1 MISFENDYS
10 TGAHPRILEALAAT
24 NLEPTP
30 GYGGDRFCESAAARI
45 RTACDDETADV
56 FFLTGGTQ
64 TNAVVIS
71 ALLAGHEGV
80 IAADTGHIAVHEAG
94 AIEAT
99 GHKVLTVP
107 ESDGKLRAADVEAYL
122 EAFYADASYTHMVF
136 PGMVFIAHPSELGTL
151 YSLAELEELS
161 ALCRR
166 YQIPLYLDGARL
178 AYGLAAPDTDV
189 TLADIARLADAF
201 YIGGTKCGAL
211 CGEAVVFPRGGMPRH
226 FLTHAKQHGA
236 LLAKGRLLGVQ
247 FDTLF
252 TDDLYGEV
260 GRTAAAAAD
269 ELRRIQKDEK
279 TSAAQRAVRA
289 REIARRDTETLL
301 KKTDAKP
308 QPVKEFVPLKEV
320 QIGQEVVIA
329 DLGQTATVTAR
340 PDRNGMV
347 EVRAG
352 IMKTKVPL
360 TNLRA
365 PDKMEKRKPA
375 EPRRSTRVQLD
386 KSRKTSM
393 ELNLLGYTVDEA
405 LNEVDKFLDSGML
418 RGQSTLYIIHG
429 NGTGALRTAIQKH
442 LRTHKAVK
450 SFRLG
455 RYGEGESGV
464 TVVELK

>member
-10 TGAHPRILEALAAT
+10 TGAHPRILETLAAT
-24 NLEPTP
+24 NLEPAP
-30 GYGGDRFCESAAARI
+30 GYGSDRFCESAAARI
-45 RTACDDETADV
+45 RAACDDETADV

-107 ESDGKLRAADVEAYL
+107 ECDGKLRAADVEAYL
-122 EAFYADASYTHMVF
+122 ETFYADASYTHMVF

-166 YQIPLYLDGARL
+166 YDIPLYLDGARL

-189 TLADIARLADAF
+189 SLADIARLTDAF
-201 YIGGTKCGAL
+201 Y
-211 CGEAVVFPRGGMPRH
+211 GMPRH

-269 ELRRIQKDEK
+269 ELRRILREAGCTFFRESPTNQQFVVLDN
-279 TSAAQRAVRA
+279 AQV
-289 REIARRDTETLL
+289 
-301 KKTDAKP
+301 
-308 QPVKEFVPLKEV
+308 
-320 QIGQEVVIA
+320 
-329 DLGQTATVTAR
+329 
-340 PDRNGMV
+340 
-347 EVRAG
+347 
-352 IMKTKVPL
+352 
-360 TNLRA
+360 
-365 PDKMEKRKPA
+365 
-375 EPRRSTRVQLD
+375 
-386 KSRKTSM
+386 
-393 ELNLLGYTVDEA
+393 EA
-405 LNEVDKFLDSGML
+405 LAEGVRFSTWEKLGDGRTVIRLVTSWSTTPDDLAALKAALHEVL
-418 RGQSTLYIIHG
+418 
-429 NGTGALRTAIQKH
+429 
-442 LRTHKAVK
+442 
-450 SFRLG
+450 
-455 RYGEGESGV
+455 
-464 TVVELK
+464 

>member
-30 GYGGDRFCESAAARI
+30 GYGGDRFCESAVAHI
-45 RTACDDETADV
+45 RAACDDETADV

-107 ESDGKLRAADVEAYL
+107 ECDGKLRAADVKAYL

-252 TDDLYGEV
+252 TDDLYC
-260 GRTAAAAAD
+260 RIARHANDAAD
-269 ELRRIQKDEK
+269 RIREVLVERGYTLTFDAPTNQIFITLDNA
-279 TSAAQRAVRA
+279 TSERLQRNVR
-289 REIARRDTETLL
+289 
-301 KKTDAKP
+301 
-308 QPVKEFVPLKEV
+308 
-320 QIGQEVVIA
+320 
-329 DLGQTATVTAR
+329 LGF
-340 PDRNGMV
+340 
-347 EVRAG
+347 
-352 IMKTKVPL
+352 
-360 TNLRA
+360 
-365 PDKMEKRKPA
+365 MEKADDTHTVMRICTSWA
-375 EPRRSTRVQLD
+375 TTDEQVEQLIA
-386 KSRKTSM
+386 
-393 ELNLLGYTVDEA
+393 LL
-405 LNEVDKFLDSGML
+405 
-418 RGQSTLYIIHG
+418 
-429 NGTGALRTAIQKH
+429 
-442 LRTHKAVK
+442 
-450 SFRLG
+450 
-455 RYGEGESGV
+455 
-464 TVVELK
+464 

>member
-30 GYGGDRFCESAAARI
+30 GYGGDRFCESAVAHI
-45 RTACDDETADV
+45 RAACDDETADV

-64 TNAVVIS
+64 TNTVVIS

-107 ESDGKLRAADVEAYL
+107 ECDGKLRAADVKAYL
-122 EAFYADASYTHMVF
+122 EAFYADASYTHMVL

-166 YQIPLYLDGARL
+166 YRIPLYLDGARL

-247 FDTLF
+247 F
-252 TDDLYGEV
+252 E
-260 GRTAAAAAD
+260 TAFEQPAD
-269 ELRRIQKDEK
+269 
-279 TSAAQRAVRA
+279 
-289 REIARRDTETLL
+289 
-301 KKTDAKP
+301 
-308 QPVKEFVPLKEV
+308 
-320 QIGQEVVIA
+320 G
-329 DLGQTATVTAR
+329 
-340 PDRNGMV
+340 
-347 EVRAG
+347 
-352 IMKTKVPL
+352 
-360 TNLRA
+360 
-365 PDKMEKRKPA
+365 
-375 EPRRSTRVQLD
+375 
-386 KSRKTSM
+386 
-393 ELNLLGYTVDEA
+393 DEA
-405 LNEVDKFLDSGML
+405 LYWRLARNA
-418 RGQSTLYIIHG
+418 
-429 NGTGALRTAIQKH
+429 NACA
-442 LRTHKAVK
+442 
-450 SFRLG
+450 FRLREG
-455 RYGEGESGV
+455 LVSLGFSPYGEAPSNQQFFVMTPAQRDAFEAACGCETFYELSDEQVVVRFVCSWATGEKDV
-464 TVVELK
+464 DELIALAGTLA